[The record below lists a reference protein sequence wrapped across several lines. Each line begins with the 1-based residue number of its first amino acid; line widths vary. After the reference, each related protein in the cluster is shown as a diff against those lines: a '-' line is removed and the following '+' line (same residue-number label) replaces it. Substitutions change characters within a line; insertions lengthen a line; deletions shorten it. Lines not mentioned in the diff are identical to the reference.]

1 MWKHY
6 LFVDLE
12 SGEEFIVGETNID
25 DAAEVAIEYFS
36 SPVYQYEM
44 SEFEAEMS
52 GLDEY

>member
-12 SGEEFIVGETNID
+12 SGEEFIVGETSIKNAT
-25 DAAEVAIEYFS
+25 DAASEYFS

-44 SEFEAEMS
+44 SELEAEMS